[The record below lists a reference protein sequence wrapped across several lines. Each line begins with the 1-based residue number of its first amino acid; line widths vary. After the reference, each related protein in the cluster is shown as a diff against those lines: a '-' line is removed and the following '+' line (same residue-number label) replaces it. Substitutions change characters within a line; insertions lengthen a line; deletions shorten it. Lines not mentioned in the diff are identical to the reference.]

1 MTGRP
6 DPEVTR
12 STTAKP
18 AGAPGRVLLG
28 LCIVLT
34 AFNLRCL
41 FGSLSAVLPELL
53 AGTGGASL
61 EAAALTTGP
70 VICLGLFAPV
80 APRLARRLG
89 IERAILCL
97 LLVLAAGTALRG
109 VPSFPAI
116 LVGSLA
122 GSAGIAAMNVLLPG
136 LVKRDFP
143 DRTAL
148 MTGLY
153 VTTLCIGAALAA
165 GSTVPLQGAL
175 AGSWAGALA
184 IWALPALLAAA
195 LWLLRPPARP
205 APLRPAL
212 AGPPLWHDPL
222 AWQVTA
228 FMGSQ
233 SALAYCIFGWL
244 APILRERGLDA
255 AGAGYVV
262 SVTIMSQMAASLS
275 SPWLATRGRD
285 QRLVSVALVAV
296 ATGGFVAMLFAPLG
310 SVWIWAVIAGFGQGG
325 LLAVAMT
332 IIILRSPDALVAAR
346 LSAMAQGIGYVL
358 AASGPLL
365 VGLVHGPGGAL
376 GPVALLIG
384 AIGVVAALAAL
395 GAGRARLVRAA

>member
-1 MTGRP
+1 MT
-6 DPEVTR
+6 ETR
-12 STTAKP
+12 S
-18 AGAPGRVLLG
+18 GSGRVLLG
-28 LCIVLT
+28 FCIVLT

-53 AGTGGASL
+53 AGTGGSSL
-61 EAAALTTGP
+61 EAVALTTGP
-70 VICLGLFAPV
+70 VICLGLFAPA
-80 APRLARRLG
+80 APFLARKLG

-109 VPSFPAI
+109 VSSFPVI

-153 VTTLCIGAALAA
+153 VTALCVGAALAA

-175 AGSWAGALA
+175 EGSWPGALA
-184 IWALPALLAAA
+184 AWSLPAVLTAA
-195 LWLLRPPARP
+195 LWLLRPATRP
-205 APLRPAL
+205 APFRPAS
-212 AGPPLWHDPL
+212 AGLPLWRDPL

-244 APILRERGLDA
+244 APILRERGLDPA
-255 AGAGYVV
+255 AAGYVV
-262 SVTIMSQMAASLS
+262 SVTILAQVAASLA

-285 QRLVSVALVAV
+285 QRLVGVGLVAI
-296 ATGGFVAMLFAPLG
+296 ATGGFVALLFAPLG

-332 IIILRSPDALVAAR
+332 IIILRSPNALVAAR

-358 AASGPLL
+358 AAAGPLL
-365 VGLVHGPGGAL
+365 VGLVHGRSATL
-376 GPVALLIG
+376 GPVAVLVC
-384 AIGVVAALAAL
+384 AIGLAAALAAL
-395 GAGRARLVRAA
+395 GAGRARLVRAV

>member
-1 MTGRP
+1 MTDG
-6 DPEVTR
+6 
-12 STTAKP
+12 TAK
-18 AGAPGRVLLG
+18 ASGRVLHG

-53 AGTGGASL
+53 AGTGGSSL
-61 EAAALTTGP
+61 EAGALTTGP
-70 VICLGLFAPV
+70 VICLGLFAAAGPL
-80 APRLARRLG
+80 LARKVG

-97 LLVLAAGTALRG
+97 LLLLAAGTALRG
-109 VPSFPAI
+109 VPSFPVI
-116 LVGSLA
+116 LLGSLA
-122 GSAGIAAMNVLLPG
+122 GSGAIAAMNVLLPG

-153 VTTLCIGAALAA
+153 VTALCVGAALAA

-175 AGSWAGALA
+175 SGSWSGALA
-184 IWALPALLAAA
+184 AWALPAVLAAA
-195 LWLLRPPARP
+195 LWLLRPATGP
-205 APLRPAL
+205 APLRLAR
-212 AGPPLWHDPL
+212 AGPPLWRDPL

-233 SALAYCIFGWL
+233 SALAYCVFGWL
-244 APILRERGLDA
+244 SPILRERGLDA
-255 AGAGYVV
+255 ASAGYVV
-262 SVTIMSQMAASLS
+262 SVTILAQVAASLS

-285 QRLVSVALVAV
+285 QRLVGIALVAL

-310 SVWIWAVIAGFGQGG
+310 SVWMWAVISGFGQGG

-332 IIILRSPDALVAAR
+332 IIILRSPNALVAAR

-358 AASGPLL
+358 AAAGPLL
-365 VGLVHGPGGAL
+365 VGLVHGRDAPL
-376 GPVALLIG
+376 GPVAMLISV
-384 AIGVVAALAAL
+384 IGLVAALAAY
-395 GAGRARLVRAA
+395 GAGRARLVRAV

>member
-1 MTGRP
+1 MT
-6 DPEVTR
+6 ETR
-12 STTAKP
+12 VGS
-18 AGAPGRVLLG
+18 GRVLLG

-53 AGTGGASL
+53 AGTGGSSL

-70 VICLGLFAPV
+70 VICLGVFAPA
-80 APRLARRLG
+80 APFLARKLG

-109 VPSFPAI
+109 VPSFPVI

-153 VTTLCIGAALAA
+153 VTALCVGAALAA

-175 AGSWAGALA
+175 AGSWPGALA
-184 IWALPALLAAA
+184 TWSLPAVLTAAF
-195 LWLLRPPARP
+195 WLLRPATRP

-212 AGPPLWHDPL
+212 AGAPLWRDPL

-233 SALAYCIFGWL
+233 SALAYCVFGWL
-244 APILRERGLDA
+244 APILRERGLDPA
-255 AGAGYVV
+255 AAGYVV
-262 SVTIMSQMAASLS
+262 SVTILAQVAASLS

-285 QRLVSVALVAV
+285 QRLVGVGLVAI
-296 ATGGFVAMLFAPLG
+296 ATGGFIALLFAPLG
-310 SVWIWAVIAGFGQGG
+310 SVWIWAVIAGLGQGG

-332 IIILRSPDALVAAR
+332 IIILRSPNALVAAR

-358 AASGPLL
+358 AAAGPLL
-365 VGLVHGPGGAL
+365 VGLVHGRSATL
-376 GPVALLIG
+376 GPVALLVSTIG
-384 AIGVVAALAAL
+384 LAAALAAL
-395 GAGRARLVRAA
+395 GAGRARLVRAI